1 MTHPIDGGITPTP
14 QPKAESFVDW
24 FNINSRWIAIGGV
37 VVVLGAFGYWF
48 VKRTAMNET
57 VNSDKQLMMA
67 KQSLN
72 SGNIPLAEADLK
84 KVADKYASKPAGAE
98 AGMLLAQTRMDRGDY
113 QGALT
118 ILIDLATKV
127 TSGPNASSVVGLQA
141 DAQAQLEK
149 YADAAA
155 SYEKAAGL
163 TTMANEKGFWMAKAV
178 RAHTL
183 NNKPAEARKILEGLA
198 AQTDNQALATEA
210 RVRLGELSVA
220 SKP

>member
-1 MTHPIDGGITPTP
+1 MTHPIDGAIET

-24 FNINSRWIAIGGV
+24 FHINSRWITIGAV
-37 VVVLGAFGYWF
+37 VVGLGVFGYWF
-48 VKRTAMNET
+48 VERTALNET
-57 VNSDKQLMMA
+57 INSDKQLQVA

-84 KVADKYASKPAGAE
+84 KVADKYANKPAGAE

-118 ILIDLATKV
+118 ILVDLSNKV
-127 TSGPNASSVVGLQA
+127 TSGPNAASVHGLRA
-141 DAQAQLEK
+141 DALSQLER

-155 SYEKAAGL
+155 NYEKAAGL
-163 TTMANEKGFWMAKAV
+163 TTMANEKGFWLTKAA
-178 RAHTL
+178 RAHML

-198 AQTDNQALATEA
+198 AQTENEALSTEA
-210 RVRLGELSVA
+210 RVRLGELSVGA
-220 SKP
+220 KP